1 MSPPKYLAF
10 RRLKRKKHG
19 EADETTKASL
29 FPSQPKI
36 SITPKIRLRLL
47 RIYLFREEG
56 GRVGFSL
63 VFIPP
68 QPSLSS
74 LSYLRRRRRRQM
86 MMMMMKRRHHFS
98 FARSAL
104 ELGLV
109 SISNSSCFLVH
120 LETASSSTPG
130 IGIIHANG
138 SLPHQM
144 NASTPRMFATSSA
157 NLSEHLPKDN
167 PASDMLIDSFGR
179 LHTYLRISLT
189 ERCNLRCQY
198 CMPADG
204 VELTPSPKLL
214 SQTEILRLAK
224 LFVSSGVDKIRLT
237 GGEPTVRKDIEDIC
251 LNLSNLNG
259 LKTLAITTNGITLAR
274 KLPKLKECGLTAL
287 NISLDTLV
295 PAKFEFMTRRKGHQ
309 RVMESINAAIEL
321 GYNPVKVNCVVMRGF
336 NDDEICDF
344 VELTRDKPIN
354 IRFIEFMPF
363 DGNVWNVKKLVPYS
377 EMLDTV
383 VKRFAGLK
391 RLKDHPTDTAK
402 NFRVDEHVGVVSFIT
417 SMTEHFCAGCNRL
430 RLLADGN
437 FKVCLFGPSEVS
449 LRDPLRDGADDHEL
463 REIIGSAVKR
473 KKASHAGM
481 FDIAKTANRPMIHIG
496 NIYRFSGKNLIHLN
510 LARVIQNG
518 ITVSAGSVE
527 YKLGRRE
534 HKQSCLSY
542 FVVPI

>member
-1 MSPPKYLAF
+1 
-10 RRLKRKKHG
+10 
-19 EADETTKASL
+19 
-29 FPSQPKI
+29 
-36 SITPKIRLRLL
+36 
-47 RIYLFREEG
+47 
-56 GRVGFSL
+56 
-63 VFIPP
+63 
-68 QPSLSS
+68 
-74 LSYLRRRRRRQM
+74 M

-383 VKRFAGLK
+383 VKRFTGLK

-496 NIYRFSGKNLIHLN
+496 G
-510 LARVIQNG
+510 
-518 ITVSAGSVE
+518 
-527 YKLGRRE
+527 
-534 HKQSCLSY
+534 
-542 FVVPI
+542 